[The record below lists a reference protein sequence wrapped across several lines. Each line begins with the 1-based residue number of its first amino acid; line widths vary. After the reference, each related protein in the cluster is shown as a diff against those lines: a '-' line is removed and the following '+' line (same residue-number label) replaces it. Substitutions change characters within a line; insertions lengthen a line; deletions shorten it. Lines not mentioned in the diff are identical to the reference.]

1 MFVTIKTVLATVIIV
16 GTATF
21 ALADDGTD
29 MNIDTSRSGFAVQ
42 GPAFKSSKVS
52 LSQGYA
58 KAVDQAGASHDNGGN

>member
-29 MNIDTSRSGFAVQ
+29 MNIDTSRSGFATQ
-42 GPAFKSSKVS
+42 AFKSSKVS